1 MIRSIKTN
9 IVVNTIK
16 ISESGDEEKALRS
29 YKWALGFCRD
39 PDIHFIF
46 LFGTQVMRG
55 IMEEK
60 TNRIVEVIIS
70 SVKPFELMMG
80 KIIGVA
86 MVGLTQFALWIILTL
101 GIVTVVQTTVLDMSK
116 LTKSEQMFIGQGK
129 ALNKEQ
135 LIDISEQMD
144 EGDTIKLNMIVEA
157 VNSINYGVMIVA
169 FYSFS

>member
-1 MIRSIKTN
+1 
-9 IVVNTIK
+9 
-16 ISESGDEEKALRS
+16 
-29 YKWALGFCRD
+29 
-39 PDIHFIF
+39 
-46 LFGTQVMRG
+46 MRG

-116 LTKSEQMFIGQGK
+116 LTKSEQMFIGQGS
-129 ALNKEQ
+129 A
-135 LIDISEQMD
+135 
-144 EGDTIKLNMIVEA
+144 
-157 VNSINYGVMIVA
+157 
-169 FYSFS
+169 

>member
-1 MIRSIKTN
+1 
-9 IVVNTIK
+9 
-16 ISESGDEEKALRS
+16 
-29 YKWALGFCRD
+29 
-39 PDIHFIF
+39 
-46 LFGTQVMRG
+46 
-55 IMEEK
+55 
-60 TNRIVEVIIS
+60 
-70 SVKPFELMMG
+70 MMG

-116 LTKSEQMFIGQGK
+116 LTKSEQMFIGQGGK

-169 FYSFS
+169 FFYSFS